1 MPRTNNKVECWHKLI
16 NYKATKNLTVF
27 KLIEL
32 LRSEQSKVETDL
44 VKLRMGEIIKKKIK
58 TRQKIKD
65 KNLQLLCQTYKR
77 TTSEKLLE
85 YLDYLSFLHLSFSNN
100 SFVTCSH
107 LLNFNAIFLF
117 FFLNIFTSSHLYTQ
131 LVRCI

>member
-16 NYKATKNLTVF
+16 NYKATKSLTVF

-85 YLDYLSFLHLSFSNN
+85 YLDYLS
-100 SFVTCSH
+100 
-107 LLNFNAIFLF
+107 LNFEVDKIITLD
-117 FFLNIFTSSHLYTQ
+117 SSSDSN
-131 LVRCI
+131 